1 MISGLSDSFY
11 NYSLLIESLFKII
24 NEYIQD
30 RINDTVILVANC
42 FSEKK
47 YTREFYTSLA
57 REFANILKSVAEIQ
71 NKEEHEILTSEL
83 RNISYQIF
91 SDLLSYPI
99 DLSKEDDIEYA
110 NKICE
115 CVFSG
120 YASIIQISDSDFIN
134 KNAIRTV
141 DRPVRLMK
149 QILNYDEATLFAF
162 CDFIN
167 TMIDYF
173 PKRLNM
179 LICRDAHYTFL
190 LYAQSFKNESL
201 NIIAKN
207 AWNRMKM
214 F

>member
-1 MISGLSDSFY
+1 
-11 NYSLLIESLFKII
+11 
-24 NEYIQD
+24 
-30 RINDTVILVANC
+30 
-42 FSEKK
+42 
-47 YTREFYTSLA
+47 
-57 REFANILKSVAEIQ
+57 
-71 NKEEHEILTSEL
+71 
-83 RNISYQIF
+83 
-91 SDLLSYPI
+91 
-99 DLSKEDDIEYA
+99 
-110 NKICE
+110 
-115 CVFSG
+115 
-120 YASIIQISDSDFIN
+120 
-134 KNAIRTV
+134 
-141 DRPVRLMK
+141 MK